1 MNPPSESTGP
11 DIPQTS
17 LHTRVADAIERTCM
31 TTAQWSLPL
40 FMPIG
45 FLFCV
50 YLIGGYIAISLGVW
64 TPSYEF
70 LALSEDVYFA
80 WLSFLVGTI
89 ICCGTGSLIG
99 VAHLANGKERIHN
112 EISILF
118 SFVGFG
124 FGAGLLR
131 MTYVPVLASML
142 RLF

>member
-1 MNPPSESTGP
+1 MKPSSESTEP
-11 DIPQTS
+11 DIPQES
-17 LHTRVADAIERTCM
+17 LHARIAETIERTCM
-31 TTAQWSLPL
+31 TTARWSIPL
-40 FMPIG
+40 FMPVG

-70 LALSEDVYFA
+70 LALSEDIYFA
-80 WLSFLVGTI
+80 WLSFLIGII

-99 VAHLANGKERIHN
+99 IAYLTDGEGRIHN
-112 EISILF
+112 ETSILS
-118 SFVGFG
+118 SFIGFG

-131 MTYVPVLASML
+131 MTYVTVLSSML